1 MKHRSDFSKDLVTG
15 QLGEQE
21 YSKEV
26 FELISGDIEVKSE
39 QDTWKETGNM
49 YVEYQSRGRD
59 SGIAVTQAEHW
70 VVSFYL
76 KGKLCFTL
84 SIPTET
90 MKKIARKYY
99 DMGRVAEGGDNNTSR
114 GVLVPISSVLFFN
127 YDKEQT

>member
-26 FELISGDIEVKSE
+26 FELLSGDIEIKSE

-49 YVEYQSRGRD
+49 FVEYKSRGRD
-59 SGIAVTQAEHW
+59 SGITVTQASHW

-84 SIPTET
+84 SIPTDT

-99 DMGRVAEGGDNNTSR
+99 DMGRIAEGGDNNTSR

>member
-26 FELISGDIEVKSE
+26 FELLSGDIEIKSE

>member
-1 MKHRSDFSKDLVTG
+1 M
-15 QLGEQE
+15 
-21 YSKEV
+21 
-26 FELISGDIEVKSE
+26 SGDIEIKSE

-49 YVEYQSRGRD
+49 FVEFESRGRA
-59 SGIAVTQAEHW
+59 SGLAVVQAEHW

-84 SIPTET
+84 SIPTPI

-99 DMGRVAEGGDNNTSR
+99 DLGRIANGGDNDSSK
-114 GVLVPISSVLFFN
+114 GVLVPISSVLYFN

>member
-1 MKHRSDFSKDLVTG
+1 MKHRSDFSKDLATG

-26 FELISGDIEVKSE
+26 FELLSGDIEVKSE

-76 KGKLCFTL
+76 KGNNDHEKDC
-84 SIPTET
+84 
-90 MKKIARKYY
+90 KKI
-99 DMGRVAEGGDNNTSR
+99 
-114 GVLVPISSVLFFN
+114 L
-127 YDKEQT
+127 

>member
-1 MKHRSDFSKDLVTG
+1 MKHRSDFSKDLATG

-26 FELISGDIEVKSE
+26 FELLSGDIEVKSE

-84 SIPTET
+84 SIPTTT

-99 DMGRVAEGGDNNTSR
+99 DMGRIAEGGDNNTSR
-114 GVLVPISSVLFFN
+114 GVLVPINSVLFYN
-127 YDKEQT
+127 YNKEQK